1 MLDKRCRYKIREC
14 RDFYLFI
21 KYNQSHIYY
30 AKFPAF
36 NKTRSTGQTTLR
48 KAYQEAYRMMDLFLK
63 KEKVSFHK
71 LLLDTYKDKEYRTY
85 NAAKRLSEMLS
96 DITDIEQITLARL
109 VKLQKQLLD
118 TGISGKSVNNYMSLL
133 PKLWKNREYNPF
145 TNLCTV

>member
-1 MLDKRCRYKIREC
+1 
-14 RDFYLFI
+14 
-21 KYNQSHIYY
+21 
-30 AKFPAF
+30 
-36 NKTRSTGQTTLR
+36 
-48 KAYQEAYRMMDLFLK
+48 MMDNLLNAK
-63 KEKVSFHK
+63 KVSFHK
-71 LLLDTYKDKEYRTY
+71 LMLDTYKDKEYRTY

-118 TGISGKSVNNYMSLL
+118 TGISGKPVNNYMSLL